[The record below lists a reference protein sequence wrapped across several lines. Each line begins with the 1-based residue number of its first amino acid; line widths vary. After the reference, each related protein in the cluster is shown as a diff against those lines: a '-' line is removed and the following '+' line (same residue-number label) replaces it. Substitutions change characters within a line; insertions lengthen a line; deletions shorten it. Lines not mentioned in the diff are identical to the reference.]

1 MSTSN
6 PQYISPVVNRPPRS
20 KLKFDSWFTSVIKTI
35 MPASDSSAPGKAMTW
50 MYTTAQPASDWYAP
64 GFDDASWQQGKAG
77 FGNDRAPKATVR
89 TAWHTSDIWL
99 RRTFRASQEDLGDL
113 YLKIYHDD
121 NATVYLNGTK
131 VAELGPRSGR
141 YKLIP
146 LGAKVLEQTRVRN
159 DEFDAD
165 LVYVTDPDGTRIE
178 CVETPND
185 PTRPE
190 AS

>member
-1 MSTSN
+1 MTIRYPMHVGICVRDLERSVRF
-6 PQYISPVVNRPPRS
+6 YRGGLGFEEAGRLEISGEPTATLLEIPDAELHAVYLERDSLRIELLHYPRPGAVGSPEPRPMNQLGLTHLAVRVES
-20 KLKFDSWFTSVIKTI
+20 L
-35 MPASDSSAPGKAMTW
+35 
-50 MYTTAQPASDWYAP
+50 
-64 GFDDASWQQGKAG
+64 DDAIA
-77 FGNDRAPKATVR
+77 
-89 TAWHTSDIWL
+89 
-99 RRTFRASQEDLGDL
+99 
-113 YLKIYHDD
+113 
-121 NATVYLNGTK
+121 
-131 VAELGPRSGR
+131 
-141 YKLIP
+141 KLIP